1 MLRSLTH
8 PAARSRF
15 GLGSAHRVTWL
26 RATTLVVVLAGV
38 CSVTSSAH
46 AAPDAPP
53 PKSGEPTEAE
63 RAEERA
69 LRELMRAGAQEAEA
83 GNWEG
88 AARAYRSAWHLRP
101 HFAIAMNLAEAEMKL
116 GNYLEAAGLWQFYID
131 HAPPEL
137 KHSDTDAEAE
147 LAECR
152 THLGSVQISVEG
164 GAATVL
170 VNGKAIGDAP
180 FESPLWL
187 EPGSYEV
194 SARRGDHR
202 SVPNQVRLEAGA
214 AVKIYFTFPSTDKTP
229 PPLVPAL
236 TPESNA
242 LEDDSASASS
252 TAPKTYVLIG
262 GTVLTAVALGVA
274 VGYLIK
280 ANQLENDAQQTLATA
295 RREAEESGLIPES
308 ACRAA
313 PDVRPS
319 GCGQLSDQWNDSD
332 TALNIATG
340 AFITAGILGAGTI
353 ATYFLWPDGEST
365 ESSGAAEPRTTVGLW
380 SRGTGT
386 GAYVAGSF

>member
-1 MLRSLTH
+1 MSGYLTH

-15 GLGSAHRVTWL
+15 GLALANRLTRLRSA
-26 RATTLVVVLAGV
+26 ALVVVLGGA
-38 CSVTSSAH
+38 CSVTLPAH
-46 AAPDAPP
+46 AVPDAPP

-69 LRELMRAGAQEAEA
+69 LREVMRAGGQEAEA

-88 AARAYRSAWHLRP
+88 AARAYRSAWHLRR

-131 HAPPEL
+131 QAPPEL

-170 VNGKAIGDAP
+170 VNGRAIGDAP

-214 AVKIYFTFPSTDKTP
+214 AVKIYFTFPSTDATP
-229 PPLVPAL
+229 PPLAQAS

-242 LEDDSASASS
+242 LEDDSTFAAA

-262 GTVLTAVALGVA
+262 GTVLTAVALGVG

-280 ANQLENDAQQTLATA
+280 ADKLENDAEHTLAMA
-295 RREAEESGLIPES
+295 RREAEENGLIPES

-319 GCGQLSDQWNDSD
+319 ECGQLSEQRDDRE
-332 TALNIATG
+332 TALNISTG
-340 AFITAGILGAGTI
+340 AFITAGVLGAGTI
-353 ATYFLWPDGEST
+353 AT
-365 ESSGAAEPRTTVGLW
+365 
-380 SRGTGT
+380 
-386 GAYVAGSF
+386 